1 MMQGGSEHTGKG
13 TSTGMSQEEFL
24 DKLRRALGQDG
35 DFPTS
40 ARIVAE
46 LRSLTSNPN
55 TTANQIAELILREPS
70 LGARVLHIVNSSFYR
85 RSKPIMTIS
94 QAVMRIG
101 MKPLAELCAGL
112 VLLQKFGSIS
122 RRGHAF
128 SRCLT
133 QTILTGLVSGSL
145 SKQVTPAPPPGH
157 PPDESGYFAGTLT
170 EMGPLLLAYYFPE
183 IYENAA
189 SRSEQK
195 RQSIAQSI
203 TELVGLSPIEL
214 SYEIISA
221 LNLPEFYKELMAT
234 LVSKKGVS
242 IAISPQTHSFPHS
255 DAAKLNRAASAVNI
269 ARDVSECISANKG
282 KGSLDEILVR
292 AGKDLNIDTAG
303 ISKSIG
309 ELSNSF
315 REHCGAI
322 DLTLP
327 ALPDFIS
334 SYTAASAGQLAATA
348 SSSNPSEDRFQQF
361 VEEIRQAVESRESS
375 SSVIT
380 TVMETLSFGLD
391 FERVILLLAAPGK
404 RSLQGRMA
412 LGQINGFDP
421 KKFERPLGKSADPYA
436 PDAKAF
442 AESRPVFTGDPVL
455 DGGWPFVAIPV
466 GFGTRAIGVIY
477 ADRATPDSKELTA
490 REQAAIGVLA
500 ELIDRAVATNS

>member
-1 MMQGGSEHTGKG
+1 MMQGGSEQTGKD
-13 TSTGMSQEEFL
+13 TPKGMSQEEFL

-145 SKQVTPAPPPGH
+145 SKQVTPAPPPGQ

-189 SRSEQK
+189 ARSEQK

-214 SYEIISA
+214 SHEIITA
-221 LNLPEFYKELMAT
+221 LNLPEFYKEVMAT
-234 LVSKKGVS
+234 LVSKKGGSV
-242 IAISPQTHSFPHS
+242 AISPQSSSCPHS
-255 DAAKLNRAASAVNI
+255 DAAKINRAAAAVNV

-282 KGSLDEILVR
+282 KNSLDEILVR
-292 AGKDLNIDTAG
+292 AGKDLNIDAAG

-327 ALPDFIS
+327 ALPEFIS
-334 SYTAASAGQLAATA
+334 SYTATSAGQLAAA
-348 SSSNPSEDRFQQF
+348 APSNPTEDRFQQF

-380 TVMETLSFGLD
+380 TVMETLCFGLD
-391 FERVILLLAAPGK
+391 FERVLLLLAAPGK

-421 KKFERPLGKSADPYA
+421 KKFDRPLGKSADPYA

-442 AESRPVFTGDPVL
+442 AESRPVFTGDAVL
-455 DGGWPFVAIPV
+455 DGGWPFVAIPI

-477 ADRATPDSKELTA
+477 ADRADPDAKELTG

-500 ELIDRAVATNS
+500 ELIDRAVATNA